1 MEIKW
6 TRGEAE
12 CAGLIDRGLANCHV
26 DRAEAKWKSNPALW
40 ENVSWYGEKNTRNC
54 VRVENAGGGWELW
67 RAISRGK
74 RTNQSINLLYARRHR
89 LTRIYV
95 NESNSYSRWL
105 RLENG
110 GRKNVNL
117 TLNNIFRLLCP
128 LCACL
133 RERWS
138 RGGLRNWVYCSIIF
152 IVDIISKL
160 GCHGSAK
167 DMIYL
172 FNKELKDLEI
182 FAMITKI
189 KKLKINDNSWW
200 RVGDL
205 WIYIL

>member
-1 MEIKW
+1 MN
-6 TRGEAE
+6 
-12 CAGLIDRGLANCHV
+12 CAGLIDHGLANCHV

-117 TLNNIFRLLCP
+117 TLNNIFRLLPP
-128 LCACL
+128 LCVSS
-133 RERWS
+133 RTMVTGWS
-138 RGGLRNWVYCSIIF
+138 K
-152 IVDIISKL
+152 KL
-160 GCHGSAK
+160 GL
-167 DMIYL
+167 L
-172 FNKELKDLEI
+172 FNNFYCWYNFKVWL
-182 FAMITKI
+182 
-189 KKLKINDNSWW
+189 SWSCE
-200 RVGDL
+200 RYDVF
-205 WIYIL
+205 I